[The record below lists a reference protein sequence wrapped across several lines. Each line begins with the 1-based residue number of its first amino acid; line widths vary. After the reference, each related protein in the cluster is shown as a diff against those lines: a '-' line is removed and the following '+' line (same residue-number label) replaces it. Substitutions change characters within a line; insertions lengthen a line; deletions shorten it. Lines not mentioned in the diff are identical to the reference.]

1 MPVNGSGPCQVGP
14 WWRQPGRVA
23 GVAVGLLLV
32 ERLLVGEVGSPTAL
46 VRTLQ
51 DLGDPGADPTLS
63 TLALMGLLAEAFVG
77 YLLFVLALRPL
88 ARLPGLT
95 GRLAR
100 RVTLA
105 LAPAVVRRMVD
116 LLVGGALLVQVAVV
130 APDPSLGHR
139 SSGPGQPVVAS
150 SACGRPG
157 TGGPVTPERPAP
169 IRLGAAPLRL
179 SVDDTEPVE
188 ARPIPRRSAAPLPP
202 WLGGGPSKPAPL
214 PPSLDSGTSRSAPG
228 YRAQAGEHT
237 VQAGD
242 TLWDIAAAHLVPAER
257 STATIHRYWQQV
269 YRANRPVVG
278 ADPDLIHPGTRLDVA
293 PFRRDRR

>member
-1 MPVNGSGPCQVGP
+1 VNGSWPCQVGR
-14 WWRQPGRVA
+14 WWRRPGRVA

-32 ERLLVGEVGSPTAL
+32 ERLLTGEVGSPTAL
-46 VRTLQ
+46 IRTLQ
-51 DLGDPGADPTLS
+51 GLGDPGADPTLS

-88 ARLPGLT
+88 ATLPGLT

-100 RVTLA
+100 RVTFA

-116 LLVGGALLVQVAVV
+116 LLVGGALLVQVAV
-130 APDPSLGHR
+130 ATPDPSLGHR
-139 SSGPGQPVVAS
+139 SSGSCQPVVAS

-157 TGGPVTPERPAP
+157 TGGPVAPGRQAP
-169 IRLGAAPLRL
+169 IRLGALRL

-202 WLGGGPSKPAPL
+202 WLGGGPSKPAPP
-214 PPSLDSGTSRSAPG
+214 PPSLDSATSRSAPG
-228 YRAQAGEHT
+228 YRAQSSEHT

-293 PFRRDRR
+293 PYRRDRR